1 MTDSARARLDE
12 LCRLIRHH
20 DRLYHVLDAPEIA
33 DAEYDALFS
42 ELQALERQHP
52 DWVADDSPSQR
63 VGGTPLAEFA
73 AVTHEVAMLSLEK
86 VATANEL
93 AEWHGRCLARLGNEP
108 LAFCCE
114 PKIDG
119 VAVALI
125 YENGRLA
132 LAATRGDGRAGEDIT
147 ANVRTIPSVPLRLQ
161 GDEAPP
167 RFEVRGEIYI
177 SKQDFKAFNDR
188 AKAAGERTLVNPRNG
203 AAGSLRQLDPKITA
217 ARPLKMYCY
226 SLGWLGGNWR
236 PQTQVEALER
246 LAAWGLRTNPEAKLV
261 QDLTACQAYLG
272 DIEQRRDALAYDIDG
287 VVVKVN
293 SLDQQRRL
301 GAVTRRPRWA
311 VAYKYPA
318 EEATTRVLD
327 VDFQVGRTGAITPV
341 AKLEPVFVGG
351 VTVSNATLHNMD
363 EIERLGLRLGDRVM
377 VRRAGDVI
385 PQVIKVIK
393 EGTGASGEAGLD
405 DVQDPRMANTVETD
419 LSDGPDSS
427 DQAESDDA
435 KNTPVDVQEA
445 PPADEDPALVDPSR
459 IQLPSQCPACGSPV
473 VRPEGE
479 SVARCSA
486 AATLCPAQRKEGLQ
500 HYASRLAMDIEG
512 LGQKLI
518 DQLVETGMV
527 KTPADLYRLD
537 VEALAALPRMG
548 RKSAEN
554 LLRALSA
561 SKSTSLAKFIYA
573 LGIREVGEATA
584 QNLAA
589 HFGDLAPLRNASV
602 EDLEVVA
609 DVGPIVAAK
618 IAEYFNNPDNRALVD
633 DLIGEGVHWP
643 AVPAQVAAMPLAGQ
657 TWVLTGTLA
666 EMPRSQAKQKL
677 VGLGAKVA
685 GSVSR
690 NTAQVVAGPG
700 AGGKLEKA
708 EEFGVPVMDETAFF
722 DLLRTNDAL

>member
-1 MTDSARARLDE
+1 MADEVQARLDE
-12 LCRLIRHH
+12 LRRLIRRH
-20 DRLYHVLDAPEIA
+20 DHLYHVLDAPEIA
-33 DAEYDALFS
+33 DEEYDALFD
-42 ELQALERQHP
+42 ELLALERDHP
-52 DWVADDSPSQR
+52 DRITEDSPTQR
-63 VGGTPLAEFA
+63 VGGTPLPEFA
-73 AVTHEVAMLSLEK
+73 AVTHELAMLSLEK
-86 VATANEL
+86 AATEAEL
-93 AEWHGRCLARLGNEP
+93 ADWHARCRGRLDDEP

-119 VAVALI
+119 VAVSLI
-125 YENGRLA
+125 YERGRLA
-132 LAATRGDGRAGEDIT
+132 LAATRGDGRTGEDIT

-161 GDEAPP
+161 GDQAPP

-177 SKQDFKAFNDR
+177 SRQDFDRFNEQAR
-188 AKAAGERTLVNPRNG
+188 AAGERPLVNPRNG

-217 ARPLKMYCY
+217 ARPLRMYCY
-226 SLGWLGGNWR
+226 SLGWVEGNWR
-236 PQTQVEALER
+236 PETQMQALQR

-261 QDLTACQAYLG
+261 QDIAACQAYLD
-272 DIEQRRDALAYDIDG
+272 DIAERRAQLAYDIDG

-318 EEATTRVLD
+318 EEASTRVLG
-327 VDFQVGRTGAITPV
+327 VEFQVGRTGAITPV

-351 VTVSNATLHNMD
+351 VTVSNASLHNMD
-363 EIERLGLRLGDRVM
+363 EVQRLGLRLGDRVL

-385 PQVIKVIK
+385 PQILSVIK
-393 EGTGASGEAGLD
+393 E
-405 DVQDPRMANTVETD
+405 ETD
-419 LSDGPDSS
+419 S
-427 DQAESDDA
+427 
-435 KNTPVDVQEA
+435 
-445 PPADEDPALVDPSR
+445 EDR
-459 IQLPSQCPACGSPV
+459 GGIELPNQCPACGSPV

-479 SVARCSA
+479 VVARCSA

-512 LGQKLI
+512 LGYKLV

-537 VEALAALPRMG
+537 AEKLAALPRMG
-548 RKSAEN
+548 EKSAQN
-554 LLRALSA
+554 LLQALSD
-561 SKSTSLAKFIYA
+561 SRSTSLARFIYA

-584 QNLAA
+584 QNLAK
-589 HFGDLAPLRNASV
+589 HFGDLRPLRDASV
-602 EDLEVVA
+602 EALEVVA

-618 IAEYFNNPDNRALVD
+618 LASYFNNPDNRALVD
-633 DLIGEGVHWP
+633 DLIAEGVRWP

-657 TWVLTGTLA
+657 TWVLTGTLE
-666 EMPRSQAKQKL
+666 EMPRSEAKQKL

-685 GSVSR
+685 GSVSK

-700 AGGKLEKA
+700 AGSKLARAGELS
-708 EEFGVPVMDETAFF
+708 VPVMDEAAFLEF
-722 DLLRTNDAL
+722 LRANHAL

>member
-1 MTDSARARLDE
+1 MADEVQARLDE
-12 LCRLIRHH
+12 LRRLIRRH
-20 DRLYHVLDAPEIA
+20 DHLYHVLDAPEIA
-33 DAEYDALFS
+33 DEEYDALFD
-42 ELQALERQHP
+42 ELLSLERNHP
-52 DWVADDSPSQR
+52 DRITEDSPTQR
-63 VGGTPLAEFA
+63 VGGTPLPEFA

-86 VATANEL
+86 VATEAEL
-93 AEWHGRCLARLGNEP
+93 ADWHARCRGRLDEEP
-108 LAFCCE
+108 LGFCCE

-125 YENGRLA
+125 YERGRLA
-132 LAATRGDGRAGEDIT
+132 LAATRGDGRTGEDIT

-161 GDEAPP
+161 GRQAPP

-177 SKQDFKAFNDR
+177 SKKDFDSFNEQAR
-188 AKAAGERTLVNPRNG
+188 AAGERPLVNPRNG

-217 ARPLKMYCY
+217 ARPLRMYCY
-226 SLGWLGGNWR
+226 SLGWVEGDWR
-236 PQTQVEALER
+236 PETQMQALQR

-261 QDLTACQAYLG
+261 QDIAACQAYLD
-272 DIEQRRDALAYDIDG
+272 DIAERRAQLAYDIDG

-318 EEATTRVLD
+318 EEASTRVLG
-327 VDFQVGRTGAITPV
+327 VDFQVGRTGAVTPV

-351 VTVSNATLHNMD
+351 VTVSNASLHNMD
-363 EIERLGLRLGDRVM
+363 EVQRLGLRLGDRVL

-385 PQVIKVIK
+385 PQILSVIK
-393 EGTGASGEAGLD
+393 E
-405 DVQDPRMANTVETD
+405 ETD
-419 LSDGPDSS
+419 SK
-427 DQAESDDA
+427 DQGGIE
-435 KNTPVDVQEA
+435 
-445 PPADEDPALVDPSR
+445 
-459 IQLPSQCPACGSPV
+459 LPKQCPACGSPV

-479 SVARCSA
+479 VVARCSA

-512 LGQKLI
+512 LGYKLVE
-518 DQLVETGMV
+518 QLVETGMV

-537 VEALAALPRMG
+537 AEKLAALPRMG
-548 RKSAEN
+548 EKSAQN
-554 LLRALSA
+554 LLQALSD
-561 SKSTSLAKFIYA
+561 SKVTGLARFIYA

-584 QNLAA
+584 QNLAN
-589 HFGDLAPLRNASV
+589 HFGDLPPLRDASV
-602 EDLEVVA
+602 EALEVVA

-618 IAEYFNNPDNRALVD
+618 LASYFNNPDNRALVD
-633 DLIGEGVHWP
+633 DLIAEGVHWP

-657 TWVLTGTLA
+657 TWVLTGTLE
-666 EMPRSQAKQKL
+666 EMPRSEAKQKL

-685 GSVSR
+685 GSVSK

-700 AGGKLEKA
+700 AGSKLARA
-708 EEFGVPVMDETAFF
+708 EELSVPVMDEAAFLEF
-722 DLLRTNDAL
+722 LRANHAL

>member
-1 MTDSARARLDE
+1 MRRLV
-12 LCRLIRHH
+12 RRHDH
-20 DRLYHVLDAPEIA
+20 LYHGLDAPEIT
-33 DAEYDALFS
+33 DAEYDALFD
-42 ELQALERQHP
+42 ELLALERDHP
-52 DWVADDSPSQR
+52 DRVTEDSPTQR
-63 VGGTPLAEFA
+63 VGGTPLPEFA

-86 VATANEL
+86 VANAAEL
-93 AEWHGRCLARLGNEP
+93 ADWHGRCLGRLDDEP

-125 YENGRLA
+125 YERGRLA
-132 LAATRGDGRAGEDIT
+132 LAATRGDGRTGEDIT

-161 GDEAPP
+161 GDQAPP

-177 SKQDFKAFNDR
+177 SKQDFEKFNEQAR
-188 AKAAGERTLVNPRNG
+188 AAGERPLVNPRNG

-226 SLGWLGGNWR
+226 SLGWVEGDWR
-236 PQTQVEALER
+236 PETQMQALER

-261 QDLTACQAYLG
+261 QDLAACQAYL
-272 DIEQRRDALAYDIDG
+272 DDVAERRAQLAYDIDG

-311 VAYKYPA
+311 VAYKYRA
-318 EEATTRVLD
+318 EEAVTQVLG

-341 AKLEPVFVGG
+341 AKLAPVFVGG
-351 VTVSNATLHNMD
+351 VTVSNASLHNMD
-363 EIERLGLRLGDRVM
+363 EVRRLGLRLGDRVL

-385 PQVIKVIK
+385 PQILSVVKK
-393 EGTGASGEAGLD
+393 GA
-405 DVQDPRMANTVETD
+405 
-419 LSDGPDSS
+419 DSEE
-427 DQAESDDA
+427 QADIA
-435 KNTPVDVQEA
+435 
-445 PPADEDPALVDPSR
+445 
-459 IQLPSQCPACGSPV
+459 LPSQCPACGSPV
-473 VRPEGE
+473 LRPEGE
-479 SVARCSA
+479 VVARCSA

-527 KTPADLYRLD
+527 KTPADFYRLD
-537 VEALAALPRMG
+537 AEKLAALPRMG
-548 RKSAEN
+548 EKSARN
-554 LLRALSA
+554 LLQALADSR
-561 SKSTSLAKFIYA
+561 STTLSRFIYA

-584 QNLAA
+584 QNLAN
-589 HFGDLAPLRNASV
+589 HFGDLPPLRKASV
-602 EDLEVVA
+602 EAFEVVA

-618 IAEYFNNPDNRALVD
+618 LADYFNNPDNRALVD
-633 DLIGEGVHWP
+633 DLIAEGVRWP

-657 TWVLTGTLA
+657 TWVLTGTLQ
-666 EMPRSQAKQKL
+666 EMPRSEAKQKL

-685 GSVSR
+685 GSVSKK
-690 NTAQVVAGPG
+690 TTQVVAGPK
-700 AGGKLEKA
+700 AGSKLAKA
-708 EEFGVPVMDETAFF
+708 QELGVKVMDEAAFL
-722 DLLRTNDAL
+722 DLLRANDAY